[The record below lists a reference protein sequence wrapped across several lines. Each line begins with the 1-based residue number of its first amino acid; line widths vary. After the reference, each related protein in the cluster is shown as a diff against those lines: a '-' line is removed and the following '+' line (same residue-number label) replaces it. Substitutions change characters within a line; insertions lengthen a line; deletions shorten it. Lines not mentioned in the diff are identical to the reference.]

1 MAAAWLVVAVATAAA
16 SQETAPRPAADVLLA
31 PVVVT
36 APPPVAASSELLIPG
51 KDFELLPQGRPADVL
66 RLVPGLIMSQ
76 HQGGGKS
83 EQYML
88 RGFDADHGTDVALFV
103 DGMPVNLRTHAHG
116 QGYADLH
123 FLIPETIKQV
133 DAFKGPYY
141 VEYGD
146 FATAGAIDFVTL
158 DTVPENLVQAAGGS
172 FGTQRYLTLLSPT
185 RDRVK
190 TLFALEAY
198 ASDGPFDRPLDYKR
212 LNGFAKASAR
222 LDDDVDGSIWAA
234 YLRSSW
240 FGSGQIPARA
250 VRAGLIDR
258 FGSIDNS
265 EGGETERASL
275 NGQLRWK
282 PSEADLVT
290 VRAWAQH
297 YSLDLFSNFTF
308 FLNDPVNGDGIKQT
322 DRDRILGGLDARY
335 EHRDTV
341 LSIPVLGMAGV
352 QYRVDRSRVILATQS
367 DRHLLART
375 QDVSFVEQSVSPMVR
390 LDLNPLPWM
399 RLVTGARG
407 DVFHYRVRNNLAGV
421 PGQPRG
427 DATRAVPSVK
437 ANLVLGPWHDTEF
450 FGNFGTGFHSNDAR
464 AVVLDPRLTALP
476 QARGY
481 EFGVRTRILPR
492 VELSATYWALDL
504 KSELVF
510 VGDEGTTEERGPSH
524 RQGWELVT
532 KVRLLDW
539 LTFDGNVTL
548 TDSAFDNG
556 QAIPL
561 APRLT
566 ARADLTARLPWGLS
580 AGAAMRY
587 VSNRY
592 ADEGRQQTARGYTL
606 FDLSARYRYKDLE
619 AFLSVENLANAE
631 WREAQFFFDSRLPGE
646 PAGGVPDIH
655 YTPGNPRTFLG
666 GLAVRF

>member
-1 MAAAWLVVAVATAAA
+1 MAGAAAG
-16 SQETAPRPAADVLLA
+16 QEPSGSVSEAILA

-51 KDFELLPQGRPADVL
+51 KDFELLPHGRPADIL

-76 HQGGGKS
+76 HQGGGKA

-158 DTVPENLVQAAGGS
+158 DTVPENLVEAAGGS
-172 FGTQRYLTLLSPT
+172 FGTQRYLTLLAPT

-198 ASDGPFDRPLDYKR
+198 TSDGPFDRPQDYKR
-212 LNGFAKASAR
+212 LNVFAKASAT
-222 LDDDVDGSIWAA
+222 LGDGIDGSIWAS

-265 EGGETERASL
+265 EGGRTERASV
-275 NGQLRWK
+275 NGQIRFK

-290 VRAWAQH
+290 VRAWGQY

-308 FLNDPVNGDGIKQT
+308 FLDDPANGDGIKQT
-322 DRDRILGGLDARY
+322 DRDRLVGGLDTRY
-335 EHRDTV
+335 EHRGTV
-341 LSIPVLGMAGV
+341 LGVPVQSMAGV
-352 QYRVDRSRVILATQS
+352 QYRVDRARVILGTQA

-375 QDVSFVEQSVSPMVR
+375 QDVSVVEQSVSPMVK
-390 LDLNPLPWM
+390 LDLALLPWL
-399 RLVTGARG
+399 RVVTGARG
-407 DVFHYRVRNNLAGV
+407 DIFHYDVRNNLSGSAERLDGN
-421 PGQPRG
+421 Q
-427 DATRAVPSVK
+427 TRAVPSVK
-437 ANLVLGPWHDTEF
+437 ANLVLGPWHETEF
-450 FGNFGTGFHSNDAR
+450 FTNFGTGFHSNDAR
-464 AVVLDPRLTALP
+464 AVILDPRLPALP

-481 EFGVRTRILPR
+481 EFGVRSKILPR
-492 VELSATYWALDL
+492 VEVSATYWALDL

-510 VGDEGTTEERGPSH
+510 AGDDGTTEARGPSH
-524 RQGWELVT
+524 RQGWEVT
-532 KVRLLDW
+532 TRIRLLDW
-539 LTFDGNVTL
+539 LTWSGNVTL

-561 APRLT
+561 APRMT

-580 AGAAMRY
+580 ASAAMRY

-592 ADEGRQQTARGYTL
+592 ADESRQQIARGYTL
-606 FDLSARYRYKDLE
+606 FDLSARYRYKNLE

-631 WREAQFFFDSRLPGE
+631 WREAQFFFESRLPGE

-666 GLAVRF
+666 GLALRF